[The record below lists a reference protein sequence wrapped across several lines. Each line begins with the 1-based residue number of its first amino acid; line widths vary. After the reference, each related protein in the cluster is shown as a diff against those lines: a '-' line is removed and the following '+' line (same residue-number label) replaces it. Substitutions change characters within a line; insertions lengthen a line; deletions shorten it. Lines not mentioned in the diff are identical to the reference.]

1 MRNPYLN
8 PNLHGLMSTADT
20 VFGCAVSN
28 QSGHPV
34 IAKCIQC
41 LKLREEMIA
50 LIEETTGVWN
60 EAHRVR
66 CNVNDMASRRLGEE
80 PNTLTPRCYAPLQAV
95 LGEILAE
102 KLDDNSDPFSDIL
115 LGTPESVERNIN
127 SMDAICDS
135 FQAKTCRYMEVLRA
149 GKEEGESELRVNM
162 SFLAAMNRINSW

>member
-1 MRNPYLN
+1 
-8 PNLHGLMSTADT
+8 MSTADT
-20 VFGCAVSN
+20 AFGCAVTN

-34 IAKCIQC
+34 IAKCILC
-41 LKLREEMIA
+41 MKLREEMTA

-66 CNVNDMASRRLGEE
+66 CNVNEMARKRLGEE
-80 PNTLTPRCYAPLQAV
+80 PNTLTPRCHAPVQAV
-95 LGEILAE
+95 LREILAE

-115 LGTPESVERNIN
+115 LGTPESVERNM
-127 SMDAICDS
+127 SRLDAICDS
-135 FQAKTCRYMEVLRA
+135 FQAKTCRYIEVLRA